1 MTLWQAPEQG
11 QIVLCVVVVL
21 AVIAGLLR
29 GKIPAEHVLLSA
41 LGVLVLGGAV
51 SPGEAM
57 SGFSNEGMAS
67 VALLFIVSE
76 GLTRHGGLKWFVA
89 WMLRAKYLRGQ
100 LTRMFSIIIT
110 SSSVLN
116 NTAVVAMFVPE
127 LKRWADERDVSL
139 SKLLIPLSYAAILG
153 GTCTLIGTSTN
164 LLVAGL
170 ARESAGVELGLLSL
184 APVGIPVALIGGL
197 FMIVVGPMLLPSH
210 AKVRDSSR
218 KIEELTLAARV
229 QPGGPLVGRRLDE
242 ISARSVVGLFPVEIE
257 REGASIPAPS
267 RDVRLAASDLLHFA
281 GRARALVEVCDIE
294 GLVLEPQHAFE
305 RSVGVDPGQTV
316 EVVLTPRCPLVG
328 QEIGNGR
335 FRRQYDAA
343 VLAIMRE
350 GQVVEPDSMQRWI
363 LSVGDRLMLEVG
375 EQFLDRVEPHDFI
388 ILHARQQESSP
399 VWKRALSM
407 AMVGVMVVAS
417 ALGVTSIFEAA
428 LACAL
433 GMVVLGLL
441 SFKQALSSIDRR
453 VIVTIAAAIG
463 LGKAIEK
470 TGLADLA
477 AHKIVVLGGGNPT
490 LSLVL
495 VYLAASVLTQLI
507 TNNAAAVLVLPFALT
522 AAQALDVSAMPFIIA
537 IMFAAS
543 ASFATP
549 FGYQTNLMVYG
560 AGNYTFGDF
569 LRVGLPMN
577 LLCAALV
584 LVLIPWFFPF

>member
-21 AVIAGLLR
+21 AVIGGLLR

-51 SPGEAM
+51 SPEEAM

-67 VALLFIVSE
+67 VALLFVISE
-76 GLTRHGGLKWFVA
+76 GLTRHGGLRWFVA
-89 WMLRAKYLRGQ
+89 WMLRARFLRGQ
-100 LTRMFSIIIT
+100 LARMFSIIVT
-110 SSSVLN
+110 SSSMLN
-116 NTAVVAMFVPE
+116 NTAIVAMFVPE
-127 LKRWADERDVSL
+127 LKRWSDEHNVSL

-170 ARESAGVELGLLSL
+170 AQESAQIELGLLSL
-184 APVGIPVALIGGL
+184 MPVGVPVAILGAL
-197 FMIVVGPMLLPSH
+197 FMIVVGPMLLPAHS
-210 AKVRDSSR
+210 ATRDSSR

-257 REGASIPAPS
+257 RDGDLIPAPS
-267 RDVRLAASDLLHFA
+267 RDVRLMGDDLLHFA
-281 GRARALVEVCDIE
+281 GRARALVEVCEIE
-294 GLVLEPQHAFE
+294 GLTLEPQHAFE
-305 RSVGVDPGQTV
+305 RSVGVAPGQTM
-316 EVVLTPRCPLVG
+316 EVVLTSRCPLVG

-343 VLAIMRE
+343 VLAIIRE
-350 GQVVEPDSMQRWI
+350 GRVVEPDAMQRWI
-363 LSVGDRLMLEVG
+363 LSVGDRLMLEAG
-375 EQFLDRVEPHDFI
+375 EQFLDRVDPHDFVM
-388 ILHARQQESSP
+388 LHAREQIESP
-399 VWKRALSM
+399 AWKRALS
-407 AMVGVMVVAS
+407 VVMVLTMVLAS
-417 ALGVTSIFEAA
+417 ASGVLSIFEAA

-433 GMVVLGLL
+433 GMVACGLL

-470 TGLADLA
+470 TGLADIA
-477 AHKIVVLGGGNPT
+477 AHEIVTLGGGNPT

-495 VYLAASVLTQLI
+495 VYLAASILTQLI